1 VNVIAAKVLGGVVR
15 ENEEGGMDGRG
26 GYLEIGG
33 ASRKYCNM
41 AGLRDEALS
50 T

>member
-1 VNVIAAKVLGGVVR
+1 
-15 ENEEGGMDGRG
+15 MGRG

-41 AGLRDEALS
+41 AGLRDETLS
-50 T
+50 TGWSGDSLWLLKKDG